1 MILELSEIEERLLR
15 LTLTNEREIILS
27 EIAKTA
33 SQKLEDQPMLNQ
45 KIDSRETLLNQKIDS
60 RETLLKSVELFSLD
74 PLCQEVIILELIET
88 NWGDEKP
95 KEETIIVTSKVFT
108 PSTIQME
115 QVYDFSLNPFTENGK
130 QEYVGGGTRQSQY
143 TQIY

>member
-33 SQKLEDQPMLNQ
+33 SQKLEDQPM
-45 KIDSRETLLNQKIDS
+45 LNQKIDS

>member
-45 KIDSRETLLNQKIDS
+45 KIDSRETALVLKTTDK
-60 RETLLKSVELFSLD
+60 TLL
-74 PLCQEVIILELIET
+74 
-88 NWGDEKP
+88 
-95 KEETIIVTSKVFT
+95 
-108 PSTIQME
+108 
-115 QVYDFSLNPFTENGK
+115 
-130 QEYVGGGTRQSQY
+130 
-143 TQIY
+143 